1 MAQNTVAAGRAWLYS
16 HNIGR
21 NGAAGM
27 GFAQPVGVAAT
38 ADGTIYVTNRGSE
51 QNPGA
56 IRVSKVTID
65 QEFITEFGRQGLAYG
80 GDEPST
86 FTWLTGV
93 TLDKD
98 ENVYVS
104 DEWQD
109 RIAIFDKEGNAIGGW
124 GEQGDGEG
132 QLNGASGL
140 CFDDDD
146 NLWVVSSRSGR
157 IQKFSKDGKHLGGF
171 GGRGDETGK
180 FDMPYGITMDPE
192 GNVYIADWNNNR
204 VQKLRPDGTPLLTF
218 GADKGAGALDHP
230 TGVCVDN
237 DGDVYVVDWIN
248 ERVVIYNS
256 EAKALAYL
264 HGDAVEMSKWGML
277 SMEANPDAVKA
288 RRRVDDLVEQQ
299 KRFRM
304 PTGCTYDRENNR
316 LIVVDTQRSRLQ
328 IYEKDASYMD
338 PQFNL

>member
-1 MAQNTVAAGRAWLYS
+1 M
-16 HNIGR
+16 
-21 NGAAGM
+21 
-27 GFAQPVGVAAT
+27 T
-38 ADGTIYVTNRGSE
+38 ADPDGDGDDEDFHYVDCDSGGNDTGDCSNPASPCSTIEYAFDQLDGPGDGIEDIICFQGTCTDVEEKNLGNS
-51 QNPGA
+51 G
-56 IRVSKVTID
+56 VSGFYT
-65 QEFITEFGRQGLAYG
+65 
-80 GDEPST
+80 
-86 FTWLTGV
+86 
-93 TLDKD
+93 
-98 ENVYVS
+98 VS
-104 DEWQD
+104 QSGTQD
-109 RIAIFDKEGNAIGGW
+109 RSFQFPQDPTMLVGW
-124 GEQGDGEG
+124 D
-132 QLNGASGL
+132 
-140 CFDDDD
+140 
-146 NLWVVSSRSGR
+146 
-157 IQKFSKDGKHLGGF
+157 
-171 GGRGDETGK
+171 
-180 FDMPYGITMDPE
+180 
-192 GNVYIADWNNNR
+192 
-204 VQKLRPDGTPLLTF
+204 
-218 GADKGAGALDHP
+218 
-230 TGVCVDN
+230 VDN